1 MLKCDDNR
9 AFSVLSEIAAAMA
22 KGEQI
27 YVMRDLAG
35 VLGLYQHHGI
45 DCGDGTVI
53 HYSKAREIA
62 EIARTSYDAFSWSNP
77 VYTVRKSLIYAPEV
91 VVERAA
97 SRLGERQYDLLL
109 NNCEHF
115 ANWCTTGRS
124 ESRQLANFGLRTD
137 QLNLPELRRL
147 AEGDRYT
154 TTPAEARANF
164 QKALGDIAT
173 AYNTTLADQ
182 QTAQKDVRD
191 WHRVAEKALE
201 NHREDLSKAAL
212 HRKVAAKKRVDMLT
226 AQLAEL
232 VELELNLQ
240 RNRAFVERQVGSQWV
255 DG

>member
-1 MLKCDDNR
+1 
-9 AFSVLSEIAAAMA
+9 MA
-22 KGEQI
+22 QGDQI

-35 VLGLYQHHGI
+35 VPGLYQHHGI

-53 HYSKAREIA
+53 HYSKARDIA
-62 EIARTSYDAFSWSNP
+62 AIARTSYDAFSWGNP
-77 VYTVRKSLIYAPEV
+77 VYTVRKSLIYAPDV
-91 VVERAA
+91 VVERAT

-147 AEGDRYT
+147 AEGDRHT

-182 QTAQKDVRD
+182 QTAYKAADE
-191 WHRVAEKALE
+191 WHRVAQKSLAMG
-201 NHREDLSKAAL
+201 REDLARGAL
-212 HRKVAAKKRVDMLT
+212 HRKVTANQRIETLT
-226 AQLAEL
+226 AQLREL
-232 VELELNLQ
+232 VELELNLH
-240 RNRAFVERQVGSQWV
+240 RNRAFVERQVGSGGV
-255 DG
+255 EV

>member
-1 MLKCDDNR
+1 
-9 AFSVLSEIAAAMA
+9 MA
-22 KGEQI
+22 KGDQI

-35 VLGLYQHHGI
+35 VPGLYQHHGI

-53 HYSKAREIA
+53 HYSKARDIA
-62 EIARTSYDAFSWSNP
+62 EIARTSYEAFAWGNP
-77 VYTVRKSLIYAPEV
+77 VYTVRQSIIYTPDTV
-91 VVERAA
+91 MERAT
-97 SRLGERQYDLLL
+97 SRLGERQYDLLQ

-124 ESRQLANFGLRTD
+124 ESRQLANFGLQTN

-147 AEGDRYT
+147 ADRDRHV
-154 TTPAEARANF
+154 TTPEQARANF

-191 WHRVAEKALE
+191 WHRVAQKAL
-201 NHREDLSKAAL
+201 NNRREDLARAAL
-212 HRKVAAKKRVDMLT
+212 HRKVAASKRAEMLT
-226 AQLAEL
+226 TQLSEL

-240 RNRAFVERQVGSQWV
+240 RNRAFVQRQVGSGWV
-255 DG
+255 GE

>member
-1 MLKCDDNR
+1 
-9 AFSVLSEIAAAMA
+9 MA
-22 KGEQI
+22 KGDQI

-35 VLGLYQHHGI
+35 VPGLYQHHGI

-53 HYSKAREIA
+53 HYSKARDIA
-62 EIARTSYDAFSWSNP
+62 EITRTSYDAFSWNNP
-77 VYTVRKSLIYAPEV
+77 VYTVRKSLVYDPDV
-91 VVERAA
+91 VVERAT

-147 AEGDRYT
+147 AEGDRHT

-182 QTAQKDVRD
+182 QTAYKAADE
-191 WHRVAEKALE
+191 WHHVAQKALAID
-201 NHREDLSKAAL
+201 REDLARAAL
-212 HRKVAAKKRVDMLT
+212 HRKVAANQRIETLT
-226 AQLAEL
+226 TQLSEL
-232 VELELNLQ
+232 VELELNL
-240 RNRAFVERQVGSQWV
+240 RHNRAFAERRLAME
-255 DG
+255 

>member
-1 MLKCDDNR
+1 
-9 AFSVLSEIAAAMA
+9 MA
-22 KGEQI
+22 KGDQI

-35 VLGLYQHHGI
+35 VPGLYQHHGI

-53 HYSKAREIA
+53 HYSKARDIA
-62 EIARTSYDAFSWSNP
+62 EIARTSYDAFSWNNP
-77 VYTVRKSLIYAPEV
+77 VYTVRKSLVYDPDV
-91 VVERAA
+91 VVERAI

-154 TTPAEARANF
+154 TTPVEARANF

-182 QTAQKDVRD
+182 QTAYKAADE
-191 WHRVAEKALE
+191 WHHVAEKALAIG
-201 NHREDLSKAAL
+201 REDLARAAL
-212 HRKVAAKKRVDMLT
+212 HRRVAANKRIETLT
-226 AQLAEL
+226 TQLSEL
-232 VELELNLQ
+232 VELELNL
-240 RNRAFVERQVGSQWV
+240 RHNRAFAERRLALE
-255 DG
+255 